1 MIIEQVAFHL
11 AEFVSLHRRYKLLL
25 QRLNDNRQTPIDAES
40 VALAVAELGCAENSL
55 MQLFAHFGPEVEEC
69 LHRVKDRDFPHAYA
83 LNFLLLNRPA
93 MPVSLR
99 WNWHTCYPGTAI
111 ADGDLRGEMLFSR
124 QIFMLQEVI
133 EKSLAAAAVLLPES
147 AERLAAIA
155 AERAAV
161 RKRGVRTFLGAA
173 GTDWCPGL
181 AFID

>member
-1 MIIEQVAFHL
+1 MIIEQVAFYL
-11 AEFVSLHRRYKLLL
+11 AEFVSLHKRYKLLL
-25 QRLNDNRQTPIDAES
+25 ARLNDNRQTPIDAES

-55 MQLFAHFGPEVEEC
+55 VQLFAHFGPEVEEF
-69 LHRVKDRDFPHAYA
+69 LHRVKDRDFPADYA
-83 LNFLLLNRPA
+83 QNYLLHSKPA
-93 MPVSLR
+93 IPVSLR
-99 WNWHTCYPGTAI
+99 WNAHTCFPGTAF
-111 ADGDLRGEMLFSR
+111 ADGDQRAEMLFSR

-133 EKSLAAAAVLLPES
+133 EKNLAAAAELLPES

-181 AFID
+181 AYID